1 MKISFR
7 QYAQA
12 LYSSLSGKSKLE
24 QNQVLTNFSELLI
37 KERLENKVEE
47 IAEAF
52 EVISDKE
59 AGILRAEI
67 ISVRELGPEIKNKLK
82 DYLQKKVKA
91 ETIIFTERIDEKL
104 KGGFILKYQDKV
116 LDASLSTKLSNLQ
129 KFIN

>member
-12 LYSSLSGKSKLE
+12 LYFSLSGKSKAE
-24 QNQVLTNFSELLI
+24 QDKVLTNFSELLI
-37 KERLENKVEE
+37 KDRVENKLAE

-67 ISVRELGPEIKNKLK
+67 TSARELGLEIKNKLK
-82 DYLQKKVKA
+82 DYLQNKVKVK
-91 ETIIFTERIDEKL
+91 TIIFTEKIDAKL

-116 LDASLSTKLSNLQ
+116 LDASLSTNLSNLQ